1 MQPYCDLQHLGCNSD
16 SLTIRPW
23 SSPCR
28 WRSWLHAFTVLTN
41 RKPLGLKV
49 TSVWAVLHIIHH
61 QTTDIGLSW
70 VYYWDG
76 TNGLKV
82 QMTVSMQLQR
92 DTWSQPRN
100 KGLIQQNNRSFK
112 KKMIYF
118 LTTNAHLAPV
128 RPHTLH
134 NHIGIG
140 SRVTNAEVP
149 TQCLQNEHAKKVKE
163 NLQRRVSQRC
173 RDHFEVGGENQME
186 LGTTTACDLS
196 NMKT

>member
-1 MQPYCDLQHLGCNSD
+1 MKVFEDLSLYSGLQWGSSEVTFGQVWWHTQNLSSAFNPSKCTHTVVNTHTHREHTPRAVGMQPYCNLQHLGCNSD

-61 QTTDIGLSW
+61 QTTNIGLSW

-100 KGLIQQNNRSFK
+100 KGLIQQNNQSFK
-112 KKMIYF
+112 KNDI
-118 LTTNAHLAPV
+118 
-128 RPHTLH
+128 
-134 NHIGIG
+134 
-140 SRVTNAEVP
+140 
-149 TQCLQNEHAKKVKE
+149 
-163 NLQRRVSQRC
+163 
-173 RDHFEVGGENQME
+173 
-186 LGTTTACDLS
+186 LS
-196 NMKT
+196 NHKCSSCTSSTSHIT